1 VAEGGECPTPCKK
14 KEGGIVWEGEMYMGN
29 ISGGIYP
36 GGMSGSI
43 CIMQWVIGHKEWVT
57 GYS

>member
-1 VAEGGECPTPCKK
+1 MAEGGECPTPCKK
-14 KEGGIVWEGEMYMGN
+14 KEGGM
-29 ISGGIYP
+29 SGRGKCTWGIYP